1 MFCHITENWRARPPV
16 DHLSVV
22 NLISHA
28 GTSKGL
34 TIRAELDDSQYETG
48 KRVSDEEMAK
58 LRITRCA
65 FHGEWNYSFGP

>member
-1 MFCHITENWRARPPV
+1 MFCHITENWRSRPLIV
-16 DHLSVV
+16 HRTVV
-22 NLISHA
+22 KLISHA

-48 KRVSDEEMAK
+48 KTVSDAEMAK

-65 FHGEWNYSFGP
+65 FHGEWNYSFTP